1 MAHEIPRSTKPFFS
15 GCAQSLANF
24 GRISPYEFDDGTTR
38 CLPEQQLYHYFV
50 GTRYEWLFMGS
61 FWDRLQTASLNP
73 TLGQLWQVPP
83 MHASSPKVSAFV
95 SIVNEIISLTQLAD
109 LPNPI
114 ALNIHV
120 YYDAHIPLMCA
131 IEDSKNT
138 NVMPLFHKYAP
149 KTTTVIQESGLP
161 DIINEHLECSFW
173 NENKTK
179 MKPIVHLMCK
189 ALPQRCQIRNL
200 REIISNYCQTDD
212 TVHEFMRSALL
223 CSLLGMYEHCQFRL
237 SWSAR
242 KVIIRRLVYSKPN
255 RTQLQE
261 WLFTNYQHLL
271 FYTIKEFLTFSMPMI
286 PALYDELCVTYKWN
300 IFEKTVRKAMDRA
313 RETVQNNIQVSSS
326 IHDWMEHV
334 ENALVVVNKQQL
346 VHLYRPQRQTFGQ
359 TVLTMCNRLDE
370 QTHNIDIH
378 SVFPVEYINL
388 LRRMTQR
395 VPRKH
400 IHIEWLKYFNV
411 QQTAIDSLCNMYKYV
426 SQNAFRSDLRKLLTT
441 LSRHDFEAVRA
452 LFAAFRQTHSAI
464 RVFHLPKHYYE
475 AQCVALRRRYGL
487 VPGEELTDHVG
498 QVYLCLSCNSFKGFI
513 VNISSKVNNLFAN
526 GHSKVIV
533 DDETLKCYC
542 GRRSVKSET
551 KKRKRI
557 DVEAFSTATERT
569 ELSKRQQKK
578 EWKMAKKNNQNQ
590 RCANTECMQVN
601 MTGCLLQ
608 FYDQLYLFCPS
619 CANPTTFH
627 QDQHDKY
634 GLTCSQCRKG
644 GTLFTHVSCS
654 ICGIYKGKDTWRTAD
669 CIHEDGSKE
678 TIALCNGCVKHSGR
692 HYGEEEKIPYEIIEQ
707 ARNKIKNQR
716 K

>member
-61 FWDRLQTASLNP
+61 FWDRLQTAPLNP
-73 TLGQLWQVPP
+73 MSEQLWQAPQ
-83 MHASSPKVSAFV
+83 MHASSPKIRAFV
-95 SIVNEIISLTQLAD
+95 SIINEIIPLTQLKG
-109 LPNPI
+109 LPNSI

-131 IEDSKNT
+131 IEDLQTT
-138 NVMPLFHKYAP
+138 NIMPLFHKYAP
-149 KTTTVIQESGLP
+149 KTTSVIQESGLP

-212 TVHEFMRSALL
+212 TVHEFMRTALL

-242 KVIIRRLVYSKPN
+242 KEIIRRLIYSKPN

-271 FYTIKEFLTFSMPMI
+271 FYTIKEFMTFSMPMI

-300 IFEKTVRKAMDRA
+300 IFEKTVRSAMDRA
-313 RETVQNNIQVSSS
+313 RETVQNNVQVSSS
-326 IHDWMEHV
+326 IQDWMEHV
-334 ENALVVVNKQQL
+334 ENALIIVNKQQL
-346 VHLYRPQRQTFGQ
+346 VHLYRPQRQTFCQ
-359 TVLTMCNRLDE
+359 TVLTMCNRMDE
-370 QTHNIDIH
+370 QTRNTDIY
-378 SVFPVEYINL
+378 SVFSVEYVSL

-411 QQTAIDSLCNMYKYV
+411 QQTAIDSLCNMYKHV

-452 LFAAFRQTHSAI
+452 LFAAFRQTHSVI

-487 VPGEELTDHVG
+487 VPGEELQDHVG
-498 QVYLCLSCNSFKGFI
+498 QVYLCLSCNAFKGFI
-513 VNISSKVNNLFAN
+513 VNKDSKVNNLFAN
-526 GHSKVIV
+526 GHSKIIV

-542 GRRSVKSET
+542 GRRSEKSDT
-551 KKRKRI
+551 KKRNRI
-557 DVEAFSTATERT
+557 DVEAFSTVTERT

-578 EWKMAKKNNQNQ
+578 EWKMAKKNVQNQ
-590 RCANTECMQVN
+590 RCADTECMQVN
-601 MTGCLLQ
+601 ITGCLLQ

-627 QDQHDKY
+627 SEQHDKY
-634 GLTCSQCRKG
+634 GFTCSQCRKG

-654 ICGIYKGKDTWRTAD
+654 ICGLFKGKDTWQTVE
-669 CIHEDGSKE
+669 CIHQNGSSE
-678 TIALCNGCVKHSGR
+678 TIAICNGCNTDNFTD
-692 HYGEEEKIPYEIIEQ
+692 EQIPYEFVEEQ
-707 ARNKIKNQR
+707 REKVKNIR
-716 K
+716 KK

>member
-61 FWDRLQTASLNP
+61 FWDRLQTAPLNP
-73 TLGQLWQVPP
+73 MSEQLWQAPQ
-83 MHASSPKVSAFV
+83 MHASSPKIRAFV
-95 SIVNEIISLTQLAD
+95 SIINEIIPLTQLKG
-109 LPNPI
+109 LPNSI

-131 IEDSKNT
+131 IEDLQTT
-138 NVMPLFHKYAP
+138 NIMPLFHKYAP
-149 KTTTVIQESGLP
+149 KTTSVIQESGLP

-242 KVIIRRLVYSKPN
+242 KEIIRRLIYSKPN

-271 FYTIKEFLTFSMPMI
+271 FYTIKEFMTFSMPMI

-300 IFEKTVRKAMDRA
+300 IFEKTVRSAMDRA
-313 RETVQNNIQVSSS
+313 RETVQNNVQVSSS
-326 IHDWMEHV
+326 IQDWMEHV
-334 ENALVVVNKQQL
+334 ENALIIVNKQQL
-346 VHLYRPQRQTFGQ
+346 VHLYRPQRQTFCQ
-359 TVLTMCNRLDE
+359 TVLTMCNRMDE
-370 QTHNIDIH
+370 QTRNTDIY
-378 SVFPVEYINL
+378 SVFSVEYVSL

-411 QQTAIDSLCNMYKYV
+411 QQTAIDSLCNMYKHV

-452 LFAAFRQTHSAI
+452 LFAAFRQTHSVI
-464 RVFHLPKHYYE
+464 RVFQLPKHYYE

-487 VPGEELTDHVG
+487 VPGEELQDHVG
-498 QVYLCLSCNSFKGFI
+498 QVYLCLSCNAFKGFI
-513 VNISSKVNNLFAN
+513 VNKDSKVNNLFAN
-526 GHSKVIV
+526 GHSKIIV

-542 GRRSVKSET
+542 GRRSEKSDT
-551 KKRKRI
+551 KKRNRI
-557 DVEAFSTATERT
+557 DVEAFSTVTERT

-578 EWKMAKKNNQNQ
+578 EWKMAKKNVQNQ
-590 RCANTECMQVN
+590 RCADTECMQVN
-601 MTGCLLQ
+601 ITGCLLQ

-627 QDQHDKY
+627 SEQHDKY
-634 GLTCSQCRKG
+634 GFTCSQCRKG

-654 ICGIYKGKDTWRTAD
+654 ICGLFKGKDTWQTVE
-669 CIHEDGSKE
+669 CIHQNGSSE
-678 TIALCNGCVKHSGR
+678 TIAICNGCNTDNFTD
-692 HYGEEEKIPYEIIEQ
+692 EQIPYEFVEEQ
-707 ARNKIKNQR
+707 REKVKNIR
-716 K
+716 KK

>member
-1 MAHEIPRSTKPFFS
+1 MRPFFS
-15 GCAQSLANF
+15 GRAQSLANL

-38 CLPEQQLYHYFV
+38 CLPEESLYHHFV
-50 GTRYEWLFMGS
+50 GTKYEWLFMGS
-61 FWDRLQTASLNP
+61 FWDRLQTASITRNS
-73 TLGQLWQVPP
+73 QNAWFAPP
-83 MHASSPKVSAFV
+83 MQRASPKVRAFV
-95 SIVNEIISLTQLAD
+95 TIVNDIIRLTQLEN
-109 LPNPI
+109 LPKSV

-131 IEDSKNT
+131 IEDAKNT
-138 NVMPLFHKYAP
+138 NIMPLFHKHVP
-149 KTTTVIQESGLP
+149 NTTTVIQESCLP

-223 CSLLGMYEHCQFRL
+223 CSLLGMYEHCEFRL

-242 KVIIRRLVYSKPN
+242 KEIIRRLIYSNPN

-271 FYTIKEFLTFSMPMI
+271 FYTIKEFMTFSMPMI

-300 IFEKTVRKAMDRA
+300 IFEKTVRTAMDRA
-313 RETVQNNIQVSSS
+313 REMVQNNIQVSSS

-334 ENALVVVNKQQL
+334 EDALIIVNKQQL
-346 VHLYRPQRQTFGQ
+346 VHLYRPQRQTFCQ
-359 TVLTMCNRLDE
+359 TVLTMCNRMDE
-370 QTHNIDIH
+370 QTQNTDIY
-378 SVFPVEYINL
+378 SVFPVEYVSL
-388 LRRMTQR
+388 LRKMTQR

-411 QQTAIDSLCNMYKYV
+411 QQAAIDSLCNMYKHI
-426 SQNAFRSDLRKLLTT
+426 SQNAFRSDLRKLLSM
-441 LSRHDFEAVRA
+441 LPRHDFEAIRA
-452 LFAAFRQTHSAI
+452 LFAAFRQTHSVI
-464 RVFHLPKHYYE
+464 RVFHLPEHYYK

-487 VPGEELTDHVG
+487 VPNEELTDHVG
-498 QVYLCLSCNSFKGFI
+498 QVYLCISCNSFKGFI
-513 VNISSKVNNLFAN
+513 VNKNSKVNNLFAN
-526 GHSKVIV
+526 GHSKIIV

-542 GRRSVKSET
+542 GRRSEKSET
-551 KKRKRI
+551 KKRNRI
-557 DVEAFSTATERT
+557 GVEVFATATEQT

-578 EWKMAKKNNQNQ
+578 EWKMAKKNVQNQ
-590 RCANTECMQVN
+590 RCADTECMQIN
-601 MTGCLLQ
+601 LTGCLLQ

-619 CANPTTFH
+619 CANPTTFNAE
-627 QDQHDKY
+627 QHDKH
-634 GLTCSQCRKG
+634 GFTCSQCRKG
-644 GTLFTHVSCS
+644 GTLYTNVSCS
-654 ICGIYKGKDTWRTAD
+654 ICAIFKGKDTWKTIE
-669 CIHEDGSKE
+669 CIHENGSKE
-678 TIALCNGCVKHSGR
+678 TIALCNGCSKPFGDGYDNGV
-692 HYGEEEKIPYEIIEQ
+692 PYCVIETE
-707 ARNKIKNQR
+707 RNKIKEQR